1 MSTKSGV
8 MYRKALQFKKL
19 VSELSIKH
27 YCHEDDQKTYIQIV
41 DGIFH
46 GIFRDE
52 VDGEDIILCSDSSP
66 CEYQT
71 NGDGEPIDDDN

>member
-8 MYRKALQFKKL
+8 MYRKALQFKQL
-19 VSELSIKH
+19 VSEISIKH
-27 YCHEDDQKTYIQIV
+27 YSDEDDQKTYTQIV
-41 DGIFH
+41 EGIFN

-71 NGDGEPIDDDN
+71 NGDGEPIDNDN